1 MTGMSATAP
10 VTDHD
15 LLEAA
20 RGGDAQALEQLLER
34 YQSRIYRFGLKMCRD
49 SEDARDVVQD
59 TLLAAARSLRDF
71 RGASSLSTWLYT
83 ITRSFCI
90 KKRRRSKFAPEA
102 EVSLDSEAGPEAL
115 AAADPGR
122 GPDELAASREIEEAL
137 ERAIR
142 ALPPAQRE
150 ILMLRDVEGLTAPEV
165 AEVTGLKVEAVKS
178 RLHRARTAL
187 RAQLGPLLGL
197 ARDHGPASPACPDV
211 FTALERH
218 LDDELSPETC
228 AEIERHL
235 GGCRR
240 CQGVCD
246 SLKRTLRLCQAA
258 PAPAVPGDLQKAI
271 RSSIRKLLDEGR

>member
-1 MTGMSATAP
+1 MSVAAP
-10 VTDHD
+10 DRD

-20 RGGDAQALEQLLER
+20 RGGDPEALEALLER
-34 YQSRIYRFGLKMCRD
+34 YQPRIYRFGLKMCRD
-49 SEDARDVVQD
+49 SEDAKDVVQD

-90 KKRRRSKFAPEA
+90 KKRRRSKFAPGA
-102 EVSLDSEAGPEAL
+102 EVSLDGEAGQEAL

-122 GPDELAASREIEEAL
+122 APDELAASREIEQAL

-187 RAQLGPLLGL
+187 RGQLAPLLGL
-197 ARDHGPASPACPDV
+197 PHEHEPGSPACPDV

-218 LDDELSPETC
+218 LDEELSPETC
-228 AEIERHL
+228 AQIERHL
-235 GGCRR
+235 GGCQR
-240 CQGVCD
+240 CRGVCD
-246 SLKRTLRLCQAA
+246 SLKRTLRLCQAV
-258 PAPAVPGDLQKAI
+258 PAPDVPGGLQQAI
-271 RSSIRKLLDEGR
+271 RSGIRRLLEERR

>member
-1 MTGMSATAP
+1 VSVTAP
-10 VTDHD
+10 DHD

-20 RGGDAQALEQLLER
+20 RGGDPEALEALLER
-34 YQSRIYRFGLKMCRD
+34 YQPRVYRFGLKMCRD
-49 SEDARDVVQD
+49 SEDAKDVVQD

-90 KKRRRSKFAPEA
+90 KKRRRSKFAPQA
-102 EVSLDSEAGPEAL
+102 EVSLDGEAGQEAL
-115 AAADPGR
+115 ATADPGR
-122 GPDELAASREIEEAL
+122 APDELAAGREIEQAL

-187 RAQLGPLLGL
+187 RGQLAPLLGL
-197 ARDHGPASPACPDV
+197 QHEPAPGSPACPDV

-218 LDDELSPETC
+218 LDEELSPEAC
-228 AEIERHL
+228 ARIERHL
-235 GGCRR
+235 GECRR
-240 CQGVCD
+240 CRGVCD
-246 SLKRTLRLCQAA
+246 SLKRTLRLCQAV
-258 PAPAVPGDLQKAI
+258 PAPDVPGGLQQAI
-271 RSSIRKLLDEGR
+271 RSGIRQLLEERR